1 MRPEPL
7 AGFILRILLWL
18 PACFAAWYWSAA
30 WHASLAGLLAR
41 LVLGVYHDGL
51 VTAIEQP
58 GLNLVFVTSLV
69 VHLVPGQDALLLPEV
84 NPLLYTYGLPFF
96 AALMLAARARLWML
110 AAGACAL
117 LPFQAWGIAFDFL
130 VQVGIKLGPEIAA
143 QAGVTGWRREAVA
156 LGYQLGTLIFPTLV
170 PVLLWAAFNRPYIA
184 DVLRRRPPGGAPP

>member
-1 MRPEPL
+1 MRNEPL
-7 AGFILRILLWL
+7 AGFILRALLWL
-18 PACFAAWYWSAA
+18 PACFAVWYLSAP

-58 GLNLVFVTSLV
+58 GLNLAFVTNLV
-69 VHLVPGQDALLLPEV
+69 VHPVPGQDAILVPEV

-96 AALMLAARARLWML
+96 AALMLATRSRVWML

-130 VQVGIKLGPEIAA
+130 VQVGMKLGPEVAT
-143 QAGVTGWRREAVA
+143 QAGVTGWQREAVA
-156 LGYQLGTLIFPTLV
+156 IGYQLGTLILPSLV
-170 PVLLWAAFNRPYIA
+170 PVLLWAAFNRPFIA
-184 DVLRRRPPGGAPP
+184 NVLKRRPPEGEPP